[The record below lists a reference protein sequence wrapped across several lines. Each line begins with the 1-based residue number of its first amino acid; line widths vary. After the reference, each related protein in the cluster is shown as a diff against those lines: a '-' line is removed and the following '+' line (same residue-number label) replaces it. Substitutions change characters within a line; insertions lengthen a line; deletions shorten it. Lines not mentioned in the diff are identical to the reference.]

1 MVVQRY
7 FYINIDPIAR
17 QVAAL
22 RMREFITRFPQQFAA
37 TTWKASFTFL
47 PSDIQLI

>member
-17 QVAAL
+17 QMVALKMMEVIA
-22 RMREFITRFPQQFAA
+22 EFPQ
-37 TTWKASFTFL
+37 
-47 PSDIQLI
+47 

>member
-7 FYINIDPIAR
+7 FYVNIDPIAR

-22 RMREFITRFPQQFAA
+22 RMREFTTRFPQQFTSTA
-37 TTWKASFTFL
+37 WKVSFTFL